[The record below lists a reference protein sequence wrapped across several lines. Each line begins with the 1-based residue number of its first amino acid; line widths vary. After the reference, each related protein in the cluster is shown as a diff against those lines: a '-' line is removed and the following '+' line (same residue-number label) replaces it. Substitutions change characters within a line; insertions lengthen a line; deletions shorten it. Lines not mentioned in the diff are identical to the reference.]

1 MSGEKITI
9 NRALVGVLALVCLGV
24 ALAIWIGVPDGLNT
38 WMWVGAF
45 TRVGVVMS
53 AFWLALPSRHREAAW
68 ADVSPMTFAGI
79 LVALIA
85 AASRP
90 RVVIPILAVVAVL
103 WFVLRPR
110 PKQRPSARPDHRS

>member
-9 NRALVGVLALVCLGV
+9 NRTLVGVLALVCLGT
-24 ALAIWIGVPDGLNT
+24 ALAIWIGVPAGQNT

-68 ADVSPMTFAGI
+68 ANVSPLTFAGI
-79 LVALIA
+79 VVAVIA
-85 AASRP
+85 LASRP
-90 RVVIPILAVVAVL
+90 RVALPILAVVAVL

-110 PKQRPSARPDHRS
+110 PKQRPSNRSDHRS